1 MSNKIGENAMQ
12 KMARLL
18 KKFEAEHVEEGSAV
32 SIKLVVDAD
41 GSGSLMYRNEESVF
55 YDTAIYKF
63 PNLEQLVDFL
73 GAAPIR
79 RLLMATAS
87 MRQ

>member
-1 MSNKIGENAMQ
+1 
-12 KMARLL
+12 
-18 KKFEAEHVEEGSAV
+18 
-32 SIKLVVDAD
+32 
-41 GSGSLMYRNEESVF
+41 MYRNEESVF